1 MFQIQCKLSTWAD
14 IKYGNI
20 TRPTLRD
27 MKRWPITE
35 NKRGQITTQ
44 NEQRVTYYLVDGK
57 PITRISEPI

>member
-20 TRPTLRD
+20 TRSTLRD

-44 NEQRVTYYLVDGK
+44 NEQRITYYLVDGN